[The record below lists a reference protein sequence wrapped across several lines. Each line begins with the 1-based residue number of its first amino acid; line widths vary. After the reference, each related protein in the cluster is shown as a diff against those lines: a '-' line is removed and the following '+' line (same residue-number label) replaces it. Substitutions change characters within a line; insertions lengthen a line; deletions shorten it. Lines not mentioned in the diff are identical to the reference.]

1 MRQLVLDDELVRLS
15 ILDTAG
21 QEEFRAMRDQY
32 LRTGDGFLLVFSVCD
47 RPSFEEIFKF
57 HKQILRSKD
66 VDEFPMLIIAN
77 KCDLDDEGKRVVT
90 SEELEKVS
98 KELSKFLLFF
108 EFFRRLGL
116 VQIKLT
122 LTSLRSQ
129 TYPTLS
135 RPQNLK
141 PTLKQLFWIW
151 FES

>member
-1 MRQLVLDDELVRLS
+1 MKYLKYFSRNLIVISHPKPFFQSHFVADYDPTIEDSYVRQIYIDDELVRLS

-77 KCDLDDEGKRVVT
+77 KCDLDSEGKRQVT
-90 SEELEKVS
+90 TEELERVS
-98 KELSKFLLFF
+98 KELS
-108 EFFRRLGL
+108 EFDD
-116 VQIKLT
+116 
-122 LTSLRSQ
+122 S
-129 TYPTLS
+129 
-135 RPQNLK
+135 N
-141 PTLKQLFWIW
+141 
-151 FES
+151 

>member
-1 MRQLVLDDELVRLS
+1 MQSHFVADYDPTIEDSYVRQIYIDDELVRLS

-77 KCDLDDEGKRVVT
+77 KCDLDTEGKRVVT
-90 SEELEKVS
+90 SEELERVS
-98 KELSKFLLFF
+98 KELSKFY
-108 EFFRRLGL
+108 
-116 VQIKLT
+116 I
-122 LTSLRSQ
+122 SNS
-129 TYPTLS
+129 
-135 RPQNLK
+135 
-141 PTLKQLFWIW
+141 I
-151 FES
+151 